1 MKRLRHLTQTRDEC
15 RPKECTVM
23 GCPGPWDLCNG
34 TKYSDDTLQ
43 DTLHTDIKSTG
54 EVIVAEIVE
63 RLEGIIL
70 FQASPFQLSSIILK
84 EIIDVKI
91 EID

>member
-1 MKRLRHLTQTRDEC
+1 MPSPL
-15 RPKECTVM
+15 
-23 GCPGPWDLCNG
+23 DLCNS

-43 DTLHTDIKSTG
+43 NPLHTEMKSTG
-54 EVIVAEIVE
+54 EVIIAGIVE
-63 RLEGIIL
+63 RIGGIVL